1 MMFLSPGLSFG
12 MVHLVWNAL
21 SNENLC
27 IDRNHFWGQRMPGQ
41 SPPQS
46 ELLVWFF
53 LNKPWLLEA
62 FLYGELSLTSS
73 PCLHINMLEQLFL
86 RKSITYISLLF
97 YYFKM
102 FDLTFPWTFFFFF
115 FSPVDFHIQTA
126 HVSHSTNSACLMCKH
141 RVSYLGRWSQQDRWG
156 FWSQRSWN
164 LNHQGNATRNTMWDA
179 NRLTCV
185 RCHRT
190 RVTGLLSKDKK

>member
-1 MMFLSPGLSFG
+1 MKSFPTALQNGIIKMMFLSPGLSFG

-115 FSPVDFHIQTA
+115 FFPRGLSYTEGSCQSFHKQC
-126 HVSHSTNSACLMCKH
+126 VSN
-141 RVSYLGRWSQQDRWG
+141 V
-156 FWSQRSWN
+156 
-164 LNHQGNATRNTMWDA
+164 
-179 NRLTCV
+179 
-185 RCHRT
+185 
-190 RVTGLLSKDKK
+190 